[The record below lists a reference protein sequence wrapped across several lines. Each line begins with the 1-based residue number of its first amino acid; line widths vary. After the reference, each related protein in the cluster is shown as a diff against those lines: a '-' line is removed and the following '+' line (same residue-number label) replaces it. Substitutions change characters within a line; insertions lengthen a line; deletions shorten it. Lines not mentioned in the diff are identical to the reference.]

1 MLSSDERVYIT
12 TKNNRVLSV
21 PLAGDGLTGAAL
33 DAAGVTATA
42 AAAAEERCDFVSIKL
57 FLFHP

>member
-21 PLAGDGLTGAAL
+21 PLAGDGLTSGL
-33 DAAGVTATA
+33 DAAGGAAAAAA
-42 AAAAEERCDFVSIKL
+42 AAAAEERYVVV
-57 FLFHP
+57 